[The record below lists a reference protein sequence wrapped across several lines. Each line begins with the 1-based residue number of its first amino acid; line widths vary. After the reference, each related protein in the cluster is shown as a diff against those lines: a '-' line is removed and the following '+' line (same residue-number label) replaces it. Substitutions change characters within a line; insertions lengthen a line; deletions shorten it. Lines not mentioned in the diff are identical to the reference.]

1 VSFTR
6 PVLVLAQGKEQLLE
20 RVPLSGEGA
29 KEYDEDWLQDLVYR
43 HPASLP
49 VGDIDASFAGMV
61 PVCREMP
68 TPVGPMDV
76 VYVTRDG
83 RPVIVEAKLWR
94 NPEARRKVIG
104 QVLDY
109 AKELSRW
116 GVENFDAAVRR
127 TRHAED
133 GGSPKGLLE
142 ILELGKDS
150 PEAAQFHDSLTR
162 NLQRG
167 DILLLIVGDGIR
179 EGVGAITEFLEG
191 HGSLHFTFGLI
202 EVGIFRMPGGGHL
215 VQPRI
220 LVQSDIVKR
229 IVVDLRDGTVE
240 EDGGAE
246 TDEAPGAPPDNE
258 RAKALNAFWTGFLK
272 ELVLD
277 NASQPVGAPGNGG
290 NQFFKMPSGTDAWVS
305 AYVARSTDHAGVYLT
320 FRGGAIGDRLYA
332 ALERD
337 RTTIEHDL
345 GVPVEWRSDGA
356 KHWVVTERKFPG
368 PILEASAAE
377 APRTLVDWTNRYV
390 NTFRPRLEKL
400 ARELT

>member
-1 VSFTR
+1 M
-6 PVLVLAQGKEQLLE
+6 
-20 RVPLSGEGA
+20 PLIGPESQEA
-29 KEYDEDWLQDLVYR
+29 YSESWLQDLVYR

-49 VGDIDASFAGMV
+49 VGDIDSSFAGMV

-68 TPVGPMDV
+68 TPVGPVDI

-109 AKELSRW
+109 AKELSSW
-116 GVENFDAAVRR
+116 SVDAFDAAVRR
-127 TRHAED
+127 ARRSED
-133 GGSPKGLLE
+133 DGAPKGLPE
-142 ILELGKDS
+142 IVGLGKDS

-162 NLQRG
+162 SLHRG

-191 HGSLHFTFGLI
+191 HGSLHFTFGLV

-220 LVQSDIVKR
+220 LAQSDIVKR
-229 IVVDLRDGTVE
+229 IFVDLHSGKIEENGGT
-240 EDGGAE
+240 GG
-246 TDEAPGAPPDNE
+246 DEASEGPPDNE
-258 RAKALNAFWTGFLK
+258 RAKVLHAFWSEFLK

-277 NASQPVGAPGNGG
+277 NASQPVGAPGSGG
-290 NQFFKMPSGTDAWVS
+290 NQFFRMPSGTDAWVS
-305 AYVARSTDHAGVYLT
+305 AYVARSTDRAGAYLT
-320 FRGGAIGDRLYA
+320 FGRGAIGDRIYA

-337 RTTIEHDL
+337 RAAIEHDL
-345 GVPVEWRSDGA
+345 GVPVEWKSDGV
-356 KHWVVTERKFPG
+356 KHLITTERKFPG

-377 APRTLVDWTNRYV
+377 VRRKLVDWTNRYV